1 MCDEITID
9 GRTLETIRELRA
21 ALPTARIIKSRH
33 YKSLPPDDAC
43 LCGVDI
49 CATLMQAGCDYDHEL
64 GSGRWKV
71 CQRGIGSYEPPSN
84 R

>member
-21 ALPTARIIKSRH
+21 ALPTAQIIKSRH
-33 YKSLPPDDAC
+33 YKALPPDDAC

-49 CATLMQAGCDYDHEL
+49 CATLVQAGCDYDHEP
-64 GSGRWKV
+64 GSGRWDV
-71 CQRGIGSYEPPSN
+71 WPEGISGQ
-84 R
+84 